1 MQDIVTSNNSVTVR
15 DLDTNL
21 HMDQGNKGSKEEE
34 KFQMRLKSSSI
45 AMETDILA
53 TAAWY
58 TEDMQSLRP

>member
-15 DLDTNL
+15 DLDTDL
-21 HMDQGNKGSKEEE
+21 RMDQGNKDSKEEE